1 MAIPTLD
8 SLTDNLFETVN
19 SLLEDP
25 ITYTPDGGSPLS
37 IRAWVDHEDKTDAF
51 GGVQVT
57 AQDIFVEVL
66 KSDVATV
73 SESDVIT
80 LPELGQTFSPVE
92 WKNTRSGRG
101 WVIWLRKVRA

>member
-8 SLTDNLFETVN
+8 SWTDNLFEQVN
-19 SLLEDP
+19 ARLEDP

-37 IRAWVDHEDKTDAF
+37 IRALVDHEDKTDAF

-57 AQDIFVEVL
+57 AQDIFIEVL

-73 SESDVIT
+73 SEDDVIS
-80 LPELGQTFSPVE
+80 LPQLGQTFSPVE
-92 WKNTRSGRG
+92 WKNTHSGRG
-101 WVIWLRKVRA
+101 WIIWVKRVRA